1 MKKTI
6 DPLRLASRG
15 ESLQGE
21 VAMSNLAR
29 VSNVLQDEPSGQ
41 VSYCLDFSQD
51 DQGRAMVNGRIQAS
65 VVLECQR
72 CGQAVEIALDLNPH
86 LMVAHSDQQAKQVP
100 KEFEPLLVGGEPV
113 ILNEVLEEELLL
125 ALPMVPRHEEGQ
137 CPVDLPGYL
146 N

>member
-6 DPLRLASRG
+6 DPLRLASCG

-21 VAMSNLAR
+21 VALSALTR
-29 VSNVLQDEPSGQ
+29 VSSVLQEQPSNQ
-41 VSYCLDFSQD
+41 ASYCLDFSQD
-51 DQGRAMVNGRIQAS
+51 EQGRAVVNGRIQAS

-86 LMVAHSDQQAKQVP
+86 LMVVHSDDQAKQIP
-100 KEFEPLLVGGEPV
+100 KEFEPLMVGVEPV
-113 ILNEVLEEELLL
+113 TLNEVLEEELLL
-125 ALPMVPRHEEGQ
+125 ALPMVPRHEEGE

-146 N
+146 S